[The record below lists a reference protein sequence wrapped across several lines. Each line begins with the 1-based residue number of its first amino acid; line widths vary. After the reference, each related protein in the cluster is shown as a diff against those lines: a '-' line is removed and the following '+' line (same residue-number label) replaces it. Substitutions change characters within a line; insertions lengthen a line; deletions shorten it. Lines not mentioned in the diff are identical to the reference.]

1 MHYKFAGIPLERL
14 YKFKFSGTRIKV
26 LQGQEFLF
34 ILFSN
39 ILFQVSGIIP
49 GTVSAC
55 SVIKD
60 LKNKLSIRPSFS
72 SYLAYT
78 GHHQSLKFS

>member
-1 MHYKFAGIPLERL
+1 M
-14 YKFKFSGTRIKV
+14 
-26 LQGQEFLF
+26 
-34 ILFSN
+34 
-39 ILFQVSGIIP
+39 SGIIP

-72 SYLAYT
+72 SYLAHT